1 MIQFC
6 PVCKKLLEIK
16 TENERNIFIC
26 NCGFKRILGVELS
39 SVEISAN
46 ISKGEGII
54 TENNLSEGITHICKK
69 CGNNQAEIISVGA
82 KIAEEANLCIFRCLK
97 CNHRERESDGTCRL

>member
-16 TENERNIFIC
+16 NENDKNIFLC

-39 SVEISAN
+39 SAEIQTN
-46 ISKGEGII
+46 ISKGAGIINENILIEGI
-54 TENNLSEGITHICKK
+54 NHICRK
-69 CGNNQAEIISVGA
+69 CGHNQAEIIDTASRV
-82 KIAEEANLCIFRCLK
+82 AEEANLCIFRCLK
-97 CNHRERESDGTCRL
+97 CNHKERESDGTCRL